1 MRVLWKGGAMK
12 RIAVYA
18 GSFDPVTN
26 GHEDILLKAAVAFE
40 TVYFA
45 VGNNPHK
52 KHMFS
57 VDERMDMM
65 RNLDVVKSK
74 DNIEVVSFDSSL
86 AQFCR
91 EKMCYFIVR
100 GLRNAADY
108 GAEIELAAINKNL
121 CPWVNT
127 VFFIPDDRN
136 LHVSSS
142 MVKELFAMDE
152 PVKQFVSPCVSK
164 MLIDRFR

>member
-1 MRVLWKGGAMK
+1 MK

-26 GHEDILLKAAVAFE
+26 GHDDILLKAATAFE
-40 TVYFA
+40 TVYIA
-45 VGNNPHK
+45 VGNNPRK

-57 VDERMDMM
+57 LDERMEMI
-65 RNLDVVKSK
+65 RNLDTVKSK
-74 DNIEVVSFDSSL
+74 DNIEVVSFDGSL

-91 EKMCYFIVR
+91 EKVCSFIVR

-108 GAEIELAAINKNL
+108 GAEIELAAINKSL

-142 MVKELFAMDE
+142 MVKELFSIGE
-152 PVKQFVSPCVSK
+152 PVTPFVSPHVLDK
-164 MLIDRFR
+164 LREKVGR